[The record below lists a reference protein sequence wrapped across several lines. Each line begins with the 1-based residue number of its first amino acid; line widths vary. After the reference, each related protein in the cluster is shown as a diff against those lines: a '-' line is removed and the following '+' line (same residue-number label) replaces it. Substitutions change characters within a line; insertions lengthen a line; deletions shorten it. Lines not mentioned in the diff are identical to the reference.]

1 MSSPSKCANCREK
14 IINDGRHM
22 SCVDCKNSYH
32 VGKLCSGIADSTFKT
47 MGAAKREIWR
57 CRRCREQSREPGSQS
72 ETGLSQWESPVT
84 GEHFR
89 SLESKLDCL
98 TSLKANVDSLL
109 SLPAKIDQLLTLKPV
124 VENLKSALTEIQK
137 SVDFLS
143 ESYDSLLLT
152 ATANASSVTEL
163 RNETTSLR
171 EIVTEQSKTIEHL
184 QDELNDSDQYSRH
197 SNLEIHGLPCSS
209 NENLITV
216 VNELASKL
224 GLADF
229 QRSDIVT
236 MHRLPSRRDIPP
248 PILVRFSTAALRDQW
263 LSTRKKLRP
272 LSENGSLPKL
282 FFNENLTRRNKELVW
297 KLREKVRDTH
307 YKFTWVKNG
316 KLFAKKTESSPAVR
330 IHRFADLEKIV

>member
-14 IINDGRHM
+14 IIDDGRHM

-124 VENLKSALTEIQK
+124 VENLKSAQTEIQK

-184 QDELNDSDQYSRH
+184 QDELNDSDQTQGPLVLVSTAELTRLLERYFRNPVRQLGVAAH
-197 SNLEIHGLPCSS
+197 SVDIQQGTDLRLFTS
-209 NENLITV
+209 LIDRRVAV
-216 VNELASKL
+216 VIEVLDVTDDLTGIRIVIITDDVISYVTDDVT
-224 GLADF
+224 GIRIVIITDYVISDVTDDVTDIRIVIIAD
-229 QRSDIVT
+229 DVTDDIIGIVT
-236 MHRLPSRRDIPP
+236 
-248 PILVRFSTAALRDQW
+248 
-263 LSTRKKLRP
+263 
-272 LSENGSLPKL
+272 
-282 FFNENLTRRNKELVW
+282 
-297 KLREKVRDTH
+297 
-307 YKFTWVKNG
+307 
-316 KLFAKKTESSPAVR
+316 
-330 IHRFADLEKIV
+330 